1 MSFLELFGQGKDSDR
16 DRNGSFCIEDTV
28 TAVAVELAFL
38 LKLVSF
44 MIFLFRIHGSR
55 EFTETLLELISFDKV
70 ETQKERLRLFSEF
83 YCKSKKRRRMV
94 SSKTC
99 KELKPYFSIFFQ
111 VTRTTFLEAFRQPYR
126 GFSWRYLSR
135 TKWF

>member
-1 MSFLELFGQGKDSDR
+1 MGFLELFGQGKVSDR
-16 DRNGSFCIEDTV
+16 DRKGSFCIEDTV

-55 EFTETLLELISFDKV
+55 YISETLLELISFDKV

-83 YCKSKKRRRMV
+83 YCKSKKRRMV
-94 SSKTC
+94 
-99 KELKPYFSIFFQ
+99 
-111 VTRTTFLEAFRQPYR
+111 
-126 GFSWRYLSR
+126 W
-135 TKWF
+135 